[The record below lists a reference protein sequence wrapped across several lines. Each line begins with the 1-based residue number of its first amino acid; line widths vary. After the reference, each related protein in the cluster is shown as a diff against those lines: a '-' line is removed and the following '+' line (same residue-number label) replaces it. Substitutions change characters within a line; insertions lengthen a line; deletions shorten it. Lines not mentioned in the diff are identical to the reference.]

1 MVFERYFAERE
12 SAKWRAGCGPS
23 ITVIVEPIRQLWP
36 RYRNRVDRTAR
47 ISPGCPH
54 VSGPGERNGVAH
66 VGAPRGTEFRLR
78 LRRYRTNNLLRRLNA
93 PAFERYDRQTQSG
106 RALVAISDEGETVGA
121 LLLKPPRREGIRD
134 DILAVKSA
142 VDAHLP
148 SPLGW
153 QNSKLPAQGK

>member
-1 MVFERYFAERE
+1 M
-12 SAKWRAGCGPS
+12 
-23 ITVIVEPIRQLWP
+23 
-36 RYRNRVDRTAR
+36 
-47 ISPGCPH
+47 
-54 VSGPGERNGVAH
+54 
-66 VGAPRGTEFRLR
+66 GAPRGTEFRLR

-153 QNSKLPAQGK
+153 